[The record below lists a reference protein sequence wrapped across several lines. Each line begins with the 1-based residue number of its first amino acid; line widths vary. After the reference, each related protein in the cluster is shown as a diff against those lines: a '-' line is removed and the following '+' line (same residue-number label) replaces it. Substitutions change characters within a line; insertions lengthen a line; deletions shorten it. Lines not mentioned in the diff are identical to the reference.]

1 MIDLHC
7 HVLPGIDDGA
17 RSLEEAVAMCRAAAA
32 DGCTA
37 MVATPHQRRGIWW
50 NRDRAQLAELRRTV
64 AAGLAATGETRLE
77 ILAGAEIHVDPETL
91 EEIEALADDLGPAS
105 GTGIVPLAGS
115 RYLLLEFGAGESP
128 DAAADLV
135 HELAVAG
142 WRPILAHPEHIPW
155 MAEDLAAVERL
166 VVLGAL
172 CQVTAMSITGDFG
185 RRAQG
190 DALRLIEAGLAHFVA
205 SDSHDLRRRPP
216 GLSRARRA
224 IAARWDEELA
234 LRLCEENP
242 RAVIQDRLLPGAE
255 SSRLAPARASL
266 SLARRRGEAP

>member
-1 MIDLHC
+1 
-7 HVLPGIDDGA
+7 
-17 RSLEEAVAMCRAAAA
+17 
-32 DGCTA
+32 
-37 MVATPHQRRGIWW
+37 
-50 NRDRAQLAELRRTV
+50 
-64 AAGLAATGETRLE
+64 ETRLE

-91 EEIEALADDLGPAS
+91 EEVEALADDLAPEA

-115 RYLLLEFGAGESP
+115 RYLLLEFGAGEAP

-155 MAEDLAAVERL
+155 MAEDLAIVERL

-190 DALRLIEAGLAHFVA
+190 DVLRLIEAGLAHLVA
-205 SDSHDLRRRPP
+205 SDSHHLRR
-216 GLSRARRA
+216 
-224 IAARWDEELA
+224 
-234 LRLCEENP
+234 
-242 RAVIQDRLLPGAE
+242 
-255 SSRLAPARASL
+255 
-266 SLARRRGEAP
+266 